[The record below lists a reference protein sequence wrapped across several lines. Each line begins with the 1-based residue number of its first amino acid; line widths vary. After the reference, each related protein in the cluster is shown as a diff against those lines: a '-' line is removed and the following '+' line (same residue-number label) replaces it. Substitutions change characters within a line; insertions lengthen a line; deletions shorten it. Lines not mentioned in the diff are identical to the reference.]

1 MARYRPNP
9 PPARDGL
16 NPSCVMVPAGA
27 WATALEFFTWRF
39 DKVAR
44 SDWVER
50 FAAGDVV
57 DEHGTVVR
65 AASPLVTGQRLYYFR
80 DVPDEPHIPFQ
91 ERILYQDSDLLVV
104 DKPHFLPVIPSGKYV
119 RETLLV
125 RLGKTLNSSTLAP
138 IHRIDRDTAGLVLFS
153 LNPATRNAYA
163 QLFRDHAVSKTY
175 HAIAPWN
182 PELQWPIQRHT
193 RIAVGSHFM
202 QQAEVEGTPNALT
215 TIRPL
220 LHNDTLALYELK
232 PVNGQ
237 RHQLRVHMNAMGLT
251 ILGDG
256 IYPELTPEGSANFEK
271 PLQLLAQ
278 SIAFT
283 DPVTG
288 ETRRFESTL
297 QLSALAAIQDA
308 RERAALQDVNAATLA
323 TALPVQRAERNPK
336 PA

>member
-16 NPSCVMVPAGA
+16 NPSCVVVPADA
-27 WATALEFFTWRF
+27 RATALDFFNWRF
-39 DKVAR
+39 DKVAH

-50 FAAGDVV
+50 FAAGDVI
-57 DEHGTVVR
+57 DEHGSVVR
-65 AASPLVTGQRLYYFR
+65 ADSPLTTGQRLYYFR
-80 DVPDEPHIPFQ
+80 NVPDEAHIPFQ
-91 ERILYQDSDLLVV
+91 ERILYQDEHLLVV

-125 RLGKTLNSSTLAP
+125 RLAKTLNSATLAP
-138 IHRIDRDTAGLVLFS
+138 IHRIDRDTAGIVLFS

-163 QLFRDHAVSKTY
+163 GLFRDHVVQKTY
-175 HAIAPWN
+175 HAIARWN
-182 PELQWPIQRHT
+182 PDLPWPIQRHT

-202 QQAEVEGTPNALT
+202 QQAEVEGVPNALT

-220 LHNDTLALYELK
+220 LHNDDIALYELK

-237 RHQLRVHMNAMGLT
+237 RHQLRVHMNALGLP

-278 SIAFT
+278 SIAFA
-283 DPVTG
+283 DPISG
-288 ETRRFESTL
+288 EHRRFESTL
-297 QLSALAAIQDA
+297 QLSALPAIEAHQPTP
-308 RERAALQDVNAATLA
+308 VLA
-323 TALPVQRAERNPK
+323 TRHRPGLQSTLNP
-336 PA
+336 A

>member
-16 NPSCVMVPAGA
+16 NPSCVVVPAGA
-27 WATALEFFTWRF
+27 WATALDFFGWRF
-39 DKVAR
+39 DKVER
-44 SDWVER
+44 SDWVAR

-57 DEHGTVVR
+57 AEDGTLVR
-65 AASPLVTGQRLYYFR
+65 ADSLLTKGQRLYYFR
-80 DVPDEPHIPFQ
+80 DVPHEPPIPFQ
-91 ERILYQDSDLLVV
+91 ERILYQDDHLLVV

-138 IHRIDRDTAGLVLFS
+138 IHRIDRDTAGIVLFS
-153 LNPATRNAYA
+153 LNPATRNAYS
-163 QLFRDHAVSKTY
+163 QLFREHVVSKTY
-175 HAIAPWN
+175 HAIARWN
-182 PELQWPIQRHT
+182 PDLPWPIRRHT

-202 QQAEVEGTPNALT
+202 QQAEVDGPPNALT

-220 LHNDTLALYELK
+220 RHNDDLALYELK

-237 RHQLRVHMNAMGLT
+237 RHQLRVHMNALGLP

-283 DPVTG
+283 DPLSG
-288 ETRRFESTL
+288 EPRHFESTL
-297 QLSALAAIQDA
+297 TLNALTP
-308 RERAALQDVNAATLA
+308 LQKES
-323 TALPVQRAERNPK
+323 P
-336 PA
+336 

>member
-16 NPSCVMVPAGA
+16 NPSCVVVPAGA
-27 WATALEFFTWRF
+27 WATALDFFCWRF
-39 DKVAR
+39 DKVER
-44 SDWVER
+44 RDWEAR
-50 FAAGDVV
+50 FAAGEVV
-57 DEHGTVVR
+57 DKDGTLVR
-65 AASPLVTGQRLYYFR
+65 AESLLTKGQRLYYFR
-80 DVPDEPHIPFQ
+80 SVPDELHIPFQ
-91 ERILYQDSDLLVV
+91 ERILYQDAHLLVV

-125 RLGKTLNSSTLAP
+125 RLGMTLNSSTLAP
-138 IHRIDRDTAGLVLFS
+138 IHRIDRDTAGIVLFS
-153 LNPATRNAYA
+153 LSPATRNAYA
-163 QLFRDHAVSKTY
+163 RLFRDHVVRKTY
-175 HAIAPWN
+175 HAIARWN
-182 PELQWPIQRHT
+182 PDLPWPIQRHT

-202 QQAEVEGTPNALT
+202 QQAEVEGSPNALT

-220 LHNDTLALYELK
+220 LHNEALALYELK

-237 RHQLRVHMNAMGLT
+237 RHQLRVHMNALGLP

-256 IYPELTPEGSANFEK
+256 MYPVLTPEGSANFEK

-283 DPVTG
+283 DPLTG
-288 ETRRFESTL
+288 EARHFESTL
-297 QLSALAAIQDA
+297 QLSALPAILA
-308 RERAALQDVNAATLA
+308 SRALRE
-323 TALPVQRAERNPK
+323 PH

>member
-9 PPARDGL
+9 PPPRDGL
-16 NPSCVMVPAGA
+16 SASCVVVPAGT
-27 WATALEFFTWRF
+27 WATALDFFGWRF

-57 DEHGTVVR
+57 DENGSLVR
-65 AASPLVTGQRLYYFR
+65 ADHALHTGQRLYYFR
-80 DVPDEPHIPFQ
+80 DVPHEPHIPFQ
-91 ERILYQDSDLLVV
+91 ECILYQDDHLLVV

-125 RLGKTLNSSTLAP
+125 RLAQTLNSDALAP

-163 QLFRDHAVSKTY
+163 QLFRDHVVQKTY
-175 HAIAPWN
+175 HAIARWN
-182 PELQWPIQRHT
+182 PDLPWPIQRHT
-193 RIAVGSHFM
+193 RIAEGSHFM
-202 QQAEVEGTPNALT
+202 QQAEVDGPPNALT

-220 LHNDTLALYELK
+220 LHNGALALYELR

-237 RHQLRVHMNAMGLT
+237 RHQLRVHMNALGLP

-256 IYPELTPEGSANFEK
+256 MYPELTPEGSADFEN

-283 DPVTG
+283 DPLTG
-288 ETRRFESTL
+288 EARCFESTL
-297 QLSALAAIQDA
+297 KLSELPKQQQQQ
-308 RERAALQDVNAATLA
+308 ER
-323 TALPVQRAERNPK
+323 P
-336 PA
+336 

>member
-9 PPARDGL
+9 PAPRNGL
-16 NPSCVMVPAGA
+16 NPSCVVVPVGA
-27 WATALEFFTWRF
+27 WETALDFFGWRF

-44 SDWVER
+44 SEWVER

-57 DEHGTVVR
+57 DQDGSTVR
-65 AASPLVTGQRLYYFR
+65 ATSPPITGQRLYYFR
-80 DVPDEPHIPFQ
+80 NVADEPHIPFY
-91 ERILYQDSDLLVV
+91 ERFLYQDGHLLVV
-104 DKPHFLPVIPSGKYV
+104 DKPHFLPVTPSGKYV

-125 RLGKTLNSSTLAP
+125 RLGKTLNSTTLAP
-138 IHRIDRDTAGLVLFS
+138 IHRIDRDTAGIVLFS

-163 QLFRDHAVSKTY
+163 KMFRDHAVQKTY
-175 HAIAPWN
+175 HAIARWN
-182 PELQWPIQRHT
+182 PALPWPIQRHT

-202 QQAEVEGTPNALT
+202 QQAEVEGAPNALT

-220 LHNDTLALYELK
+220 RHNDELALYELK

-237 RHQLRVHMNAMGLT
+237 RHQLRVHMHALGLP

-256 IYPELTPEGSANFEK
+256 IYPELTPEGSANFAQ

-283 DPVTG
+283 DPLTG
-288 ETRRFESTL
+288 EERHFESTL
-297 QLSALAAIQDA
+297 QLSALTTITKD
-308 RERAALQDVNAATLA
+308 
-323 TALPVQRAERNPK
+323 LP
-336 PA
+336 

>member
-16 NPSCVMVPAGA
+16 NPSCVVIPAGT
-27 WATALEFFTWRF
+27 WATALDFFDWRF
-39 DKVAR
+39 DKVER

-57 DEHGTVVR
+57 DEQGTVVR
-65 AASPLVTGQRLYYFR
+65 ADSLLNTGQRLYYFR
-80 DVPDEPHIPFQ
+80 NVPDEAHIPFQ
-91 ERILYQDSDLLVV
+91 ERILYQDEHLLVV

-125 RLGKTLNSSTLAP
+125 RLGKTLNSTTLAP
-138 IHRIDRDTAGLVLFS
+138 IHRIDRDTAGIGLFS

-163 QLFRDHAVSKTY
+163 QLFRDHVVQKTY
-175 HAIAPWN
+175 HAIARWN
-182 PELQWPIQRHT
+182 PALTWPIQRHT

-220 LHNDTLALYELK
+220 LHNDDIALYELK

-237 RHQLRVHMNAMGLT
+237 RHQLRVHMNALVLP

-256 IYPELTPEGSANFEK
+256 IYPELTPEGSANFER

-283 DPVTG
+283 DPLSG
-288 ETRRFESTL
+288 EARRFESTL
-297 QLSALAAIQDA
+297 NLSELPALLAS
-308 RERAALQDVNAATLA
+308 NATRDPAPPKSQPPELA
-323 TALPVQRAERNPK
+323 TTKDSL
-336 PA
+336 

>member
-16 NPSCVMVPAGA
+16 NPSCVVVPAGA
-27 WATALEFFTWRF
+27 WATALDFFGWRF
-39 DKVAR
+39 DKVER
-44 SDWVER
+44 REWEQR

-57 DEHGTVVR
+57 AEDGTLLR
-65 AASPLVTGQRLYYFR
+65 ADSLLIKGQRLYYFR
-80 DVPDEPHIPFQ
+80 NVPQEPHIPFL
-91 ERILYQDSDLLVV
+91 EHILYQDDDLLVV

-125 RLGKTLNSSTLAP
+125 RLGKTLNSTCLAP
-138 IHRIDRDTAGLVLFS
+138 IHRIDRDTAGIVLFS

-163 QLFRDHAVSKTY
+163 QLFRDHVVSKTY
-175 HAIAPWN
+175 HAIARWN
-182 PELQWPIQRHT
+182 PLLPWPIRRHT

-202 QQAEVEGTPNALT
+202 QQAEVDGAPNALT

-220 LHNDTLALYELK
+220 LHDDALALYELK

-237 RHQLRVHMNAMGLT
+237 RHQLRVHMNALGLP

-256 IYPELTPEGSANFEK
+256 IYPELTPEGSANFEQ

-283 DPVTG
+283 DPLSG
-288 ETRRFESTL
+288 EPCRFESRL
-297 QLSALAAIQDA
+297 QLSALSAIQA
-308 RERAALQDVNAATLA
+308 HSATREL
-323 TALPVQRAERNPK
+323 NP
-336 PA
+336 A

>member
-16 NPSCVMVPAGA
+16 NPSCVVVPAGA
-27 WATALEFFTWRF
+27 WATAQEFFCWRF
-39 DKVAR
+39 DKVDR
-44 SDWVER
+44 SDWEQR

-57 DEHGTVVR
+57 DEDGTLVR
-65 AASPLVTGQRLYYFR
+65 ADSRLNKGQRLYYFR
-80 DVPDEPHIPFQ
+80 NVPDEPTIPFQ
-91 ERILYQDSDLLVV
+91 ECILYQDAHLLVV

-125 RLGKTLNSSTLAP
+125 RLGLTLNSTTLAP
-138 IHRIDRDTAGLVLFS
+138 IHRIDRDTAGIVLFS
-153 LNPATRNAYA
+153 LDPSTRNAYA
-163 QLFRDHAVSKTY
+163 QLFRDHVVSKTY
-175 HAIAPWN
+175 HAIARWN
-182 PELQWPIQRHT
+182 PALQWPVQRHT
-193 RIAVGSHFM
+193 RIAVGEHFM
-202 QQAEVEGTPNALT
+202 QQAEVEGQPNALT

-220 LHNDTLALYELK
+220 LHNDVLALYELK

-237 RHQLRVHMNAMGLT
+237 RHQLRVHMNALGLP

-283 DPVTG
+283 DPLSG
-288 ETRRFESTL
+288 EARHFESTL
-297 QLSALAAIQDA
+297 QLSALTT
-308 RERAALQDVNAATLA
+308 LQKDS
-323 TALPVQRAERNPK
+323 P
-336 PA
+336 

>member
-16 NPSCVMVPAGA
+16 NPSCVVVPAGA
-27 WATALEFFTWRF
+27 WATALEFFCWRF
-39 DKVAR
+39 DKMAR
-44 SDWVER
+44 GDWVDR
-50 FAAGDVV
+50 FAAGDVL
-57 DEHGTVVR
+57 DEDGTLVR
-65 AASPLVTGQRLYYFR
+65 ADSRLNKGQRLYYFR
-80 DVPDEPHIPFQ
+80 NVPGEPTIPFQ
-91 ERILYQDSDLLVV
+91 ESILYQDAHLLVV

-125 RLGKTLNSSTLAP
+125 RLGLTLNSTTLAP
-138 IHRIDRDTAGLVLFS
+138 IHRIDRDTAGIVLFS

-163 QLFRDHAVSKTY
+163 QLFRDHVVSKTY
-175 HAIAPWN
+175 HAIARWN
-182 PELQWPIQRHT
+182 PELSWPIQRHT

-202 QQAEVEGTPNALT
+202 QQAEVEGQPNALT

-220 LHNDTLALYELK
+220 LHNDALALYELK

-237 RHQLRVHMNAMGLT
+237 RHQLRVHMNALGLP

-256 IYPELTPEGSANFEK
+256 IYPALTPEGSANFEK

-283 DPVTG
+283 DPLSG
-288 ETRRFESTL
+288 EARRFESTL
-297 QLSALAAIQDA
+297 QLSALTT
-308 RERAALQDVNAATLA
+308 LQKDS
-323 TALPVQRAERNPK
+323 P
-336 PA
+336 

>member
-9 PPARDGL
+9 PPAREGL

-27 WATALEFFTWRF
+27 WATALDFFDWRF

-65 AASPLVTGQRLYYFR
+65 AASPLTTGQRLYYFR
-80 DVPDEPHIPFQ
+80 HVPDEVQIPFQ
-91 ERILYQDSDLLVV
+91 ERILYQDPHLVVV

-138 IHRIDRDTAGLVLFS
+138 IHRIDRDTAGIVLFS
-153 LNPATRNAYA
+153 LDPATRNAYA
-163 QLFRDHAVSKTY
+163 ALFREHVVQKTY
-175 HAIAPWN
+175 HAIARWN
-182 PELQWPIQRHT
+182 PALPWPVQRHT
-193 RIAVGSHFM
+193 RIAVGQHFM
-202 QQAEVEGTPNALT
+202 QQAEVEGVPNALT

-220 LHNDTLALYELK
+220 LHNDDIALYELK

-237 RHQLRVHMNAMGLT
+237 RHQLRVHMNALGLP

-256 IYPELTPEGSANFEK
+256 IYPTLTPEGSANFEK

-278 SIAFT
+278 SISFT
-283 DPVTG
+283 DPLSG
-288 ETRRFESTL
+288 EARRFESTL
-297 QLSALAAIQDA
+297 NLSELPAILASSSMRDPTPLKSQPP
-308 RERAALQDVNAATLA
+308 E
-323 TALPVQRAERNPK
+323 
-336 PA
+336 PAPTKDSP

>member
-9 PPARDGL
+9 PAAREGL
-16 NPSCVMVPAGA
+16 NPSRVMVPAGA
-27 WATALEFFTWRF
+27 WATALDFFDWRF

-44 SDWVER
+44 SDWIER

-57 DEHGTVVR
+57 DEHGAVVR
-65 AASPLVTGQRLYYFR
+65 ADSPLIAGQRLYYFR

-91 ERILYQDSDLLVV
+91 ERILYQDAHLLVA

-125 RLGKTLNSSTLAP
+125 RLSKTLNSSTLAP
-138 IHRIDRDTAGLVLFS
+138 IHRIDCDTAGIVLFS

-163 QLFRDHAVSKTY
+163 QLFREHAVSKTY

-193 RIAVGSHFM
+193 RIAVGQHFM
-202 QQAEVEGTPNALT
+202 QQAEVEGVPNALT

-220 LHNDTLALYELK
+220 LQNDALALYELK

-237 RHQLRVHMNAMGLT
+237 RHQLRVHMNALGLP

-256 IYPELTPEGSANFEK
+256 IYPALTPEGSANFEK

-278 SIAFT
+278 SISFT
-283 DPVTG
+283 DPLSG
-288 ETRRFESTL
+288 EARHFESTL
-297 QLSALAAIQDA
+297 KLSELPAILASSAM
-308 RERAALQDVNAATLA
+308 
-323 TALPVQRAERNPK
+323 RNPASHESHPPELAPTK
-336 PA
+336 DSP

>member
-16 NPSCVMVPAGA
+16 NPSCVVVPAGA
-27 WATALEFFTWRF
+27 WATALDFFDWRF

-44 SDWVER
+44 SDWAER
-50 FAAGDVV
+50 LAAGDVV
-57 DEHGTVVR
+57 DEEGTLVR
-65 AASPLVTGQRLYYFR
+65 ADALLKKGQRLYYFR

-91 ERILYQDSDLLVV
+91 EHILYQDDDLLVV

-125 RLGKTLNSSTLAP
+125 RLGKTLNSTCLAP
-138 IHRIDRDTAGLVLFS
+138 IHRIDRDTAGIVLFS
-153 LNPATRNAYA
+153 LNPATRNAYSK
-163 QLFRDHAVSKTY
+163 LFRDHEVSKTY

-182 PELQWPIQRHT
+182 PLLPWPIRRHT

-202 QQAEVEGTPNALT
+202 QQAEVDGTPNALT

-220 LHNDTLALYELK
+220 LHDDAWALYELK

-237 RHQLRVHMNAMGLT
+237 RHQLRVHMNALGLP

-256 IYPELTPEGSANFEK
+256 MYPELTPEGSANFEQ

-283 DPVTG
+283 DPLSG
-288 ETRRFESTL
+288 AARRFESTL
-297 QLSALAAIQDA
+297 QLNALPAIQAHSAA
-308 RERAALQDVNAATLA
+308 RE
-323 TALPVQRAERNPK
+323 PNP
-336 PA
+336 A

>member
-16 NPSCVMVPAGA
+16 NASCVVVPAGS
-27 WATALEFFTWRF
+27 WATALDFFGWRF
-39 DKVAR
+39 DKVALV
-44 SDWVER
+44 DWMQR

-57 DEHGTVVR
+57 AEDGTLVR
-65 AASPLVTGQRLYYFR
+65 ADSLLTKGQRLYYFR

-91 ERILYQDSDLLVV
+91 ERILYQDDHLLVV

-138 IHRIDRDTAGLVLFS
+138 IHRIDRDTAGIVLFS
-153 LNPATRNAYA
+153 INPATRNAYSA
-163 QLFRDHAVSKTY
+163 LFRDHVVRKTY
-175 HAIAPWN
+175 HAIARWN
-182 PELQWPIQRHT
+182 PDLPWPIQRHT

-202 QQAEVEGTPNALT
+202 QQAEVDGPPNAFT

-220 LHNDTLALYELK
+220 LHSAELALYELK

-237 RHQLRVHMNAMGLT
+237 RHQLRVHMNALGLP

-256 IYPELTPEGSANFEK
+256 IYPALTPEGSANFEE
-271 PLQLLAQ
+271 PLQLLAKR
-278 SIAFT
+278 IAFT
-283 DPVTG
+283 DPLSG
-288 ETRRFESTL
+288 ETRHFESSLT
-297 QLSALAAIQDA
+297 LSALAP
-308 RERAALQDVNAATLA
+308 LQEES
-323 TALPVQRAERNPK
+323 P
-336 PA
+336 